1 MHEKNIVEIILWTL
15 TDKFTYVVVAI
26 EESKDTENMS
36 IDELHSSLVV
46 HKQKFHRPSNDDED
60 EPMKVEGR

>member
-1 MHEKNIVEIILWTL
+1 MHENNIVEKILWTI
-15 TDKFTYVVVAI
+15 TDKFTYVVVSI
-26 EESKDTENMS
+26 EEWKYTENMS
-36 IDELHSSLVV
+36 INELHSSLVV